1 MRYSLSIVFCLSA
14 LSVAT
19 VMAAAPVVDI
29 DKRNSAPTSG
39 PTVSPADLPI
49 GSTASQPPAQG
60 MFSQVQQLQDE
71 VRELRGIVEEQANE
85 IRLLKKR
92 QLDDYQNL
100 DGRINGLRGGSVDPG
115 EAVSGGRTDLPTEPG
130 GDEPIDARDGGG
142 SGGESLLPGS
152 VAGSEVAGDGTTD
165 STADVE
171 YQHYSAAY
179 DLLKSR
185 KIDEAGIKF
194 REYLASNPNGNYDAN
209 AHYWLGEISLL
220 ENKLE
225 VARKE
230 FSIVL
235 EKYPGDRKAEDAGFK
250 LGKVYH
256 LLGDNARAKTQL
268 VKTAAGNGTAARLAQ
283 SYLRENF

>member
-1 MRYSLSIVFCLSA
+1 MHYSLSIIFCLSV
-14 LSVAT
+14 LSASV

-29 DKRNSAPTSG
+29 DNRIPAPTSG
-39 PTVSPADLPI
+39 PAVPPQDLPI

-60 MFSQVQQLQDE
+60 IFSQVQQLQDE
-71 VRELRGIVEEQANE
+71 VRELRGLVEEQANE

-100 DGRINGLRGGSVDPG
+100 DGRINGLRGGSVAPG
-115 EAVSGGRTDLPTEPG
+115 EAVSGGSADLPTEHG
-130 GDEPIDARDGGG
+130 GNEPIDARDSGGL
-142 SGGESLLPGS
+142 GGESSLPGS
-152 VAGSEVAGDGTTD
+152 VAGREVAGSGPTD
-165 STADVE
+165 STADPE

-185 KIDEAGIKF
+185 RIEEAGTKF
-194 REYLASNPNGNYDAN
+194 REYLASYPNGNYAAN

-268 VKTAAGNGTAARLAQ
+268 TKTAAGTGTAARLAQ
-283 SYLRENF
+283 SYLQENF